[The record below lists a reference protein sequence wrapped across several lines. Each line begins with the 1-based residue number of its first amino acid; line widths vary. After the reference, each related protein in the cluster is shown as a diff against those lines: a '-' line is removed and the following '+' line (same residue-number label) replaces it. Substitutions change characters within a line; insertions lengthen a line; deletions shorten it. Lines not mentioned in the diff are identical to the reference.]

1 MPLDEQ
7 MLSQL
12 LRLKRFE
19 QPPPGY
25 FDDFLR
31 EFQTRQRMELIRRP
45 AWSIAMDRLEAIWFH
60 YFTLTRFAYATASLA
75 VLCVAGALT
84 SNMLRYPG
92 SSVRTSAQILAANAA
107 NVANV
112 AAHVPP
118 AAMQV
123 ASAAPR
129 VHTTI
134 NSTLSPQI
142 RIPDGLLDASV
153 TPVANG
159 QHPRYILDTRPVSY
173 EPPFSF

>member
-1 MPLDEQ
+1 MALDEQ
-7 MLSQL
+7 NLSKL

-25 FDDFLR
+25 FDDFLS
-31 EFQTRQRMELIRRP
+31 EFQYRQRKELLRRP
-45 AWSIAMDRLEAIWFH
+45 AWSILQDRLEAFWFH
-60 YFTLTRFAYATASLA
+60 YFTLTRVSYATASLA

-84 SNMLRYPG
+84 SNMLRHPG
-92 SSVRTSAQILAANAA
+92 SSVRTSAQILAADAV
-107 NVANV
+107 NVAN
-112 AAHVPP
+112 AATHVPP
-118 AAMQV
+118 ASMQV
-123 ASAAPR
+123 ASAHRA
-129 VHTTI
+129 TDTM
-134 NSTLSPQI
+134 NTSLSPQI

>member
-1 MPLDEQ
+1 MALDEQ
-7 MLSQL
+7 NLSKL

-25 FDDFLR
+25 FDDFLS
-31 EFQTRQRMELIRRP
+31 EFQYRQRKELLKRP
-45 AWSIAMDRLEAIWFH
+45 AWDILRDRLEAFWFH
-60 YFTLTRFAYATASLA
+60 YFTLTRVSYATASLA

-92 SSVRTSAQILAANAA
+92 SSVRTSAQILAANAV
-107 NVANV
+107 NVAN
-112 AAHVPP
+112 AATHVPP
-118 AAMQV
+118 ASMQV

>member
-7 MLSQL
+7 NLSKL

-31 EFQTRQRMELIRRP
+31 EFQTRQRTEMLRRP
-45 AWSIAMDRLEAIWFH
+45 AWDILWDRLEAFWFH
-60 YFTLTRFAYATASLA
+60 YFTLTRVSYATASLA

-92 SSVRTSAQILAANAA
+92 SSVRTSAQILAANAVNAA
-107 NVANV
+107 N
-112 AAHVPP
+112 AATHVPP
-118 AAMQV
+118 ATMQV
-123 ASAAPR
+123 ASAPR
-129 VHTTI
+129 VADTMNT
-134 NSTLSPQI
+134 SLSPQI
-142 RIPDGLLDASV
+142 RIPDGLLDASA
-153 TPVANG
+153 TPVSNG

>member
-7 MLSQL
+7 TLSKL

-45 AWSIAMDRLEAIWFH
+45 AWSILRDRLEAFWFH
-60 YFTLTRFAYATASLA
+60 YFTPARFAYASASLA

-84 SNMLRYPG
+84 VNMLRYPG

-107 NVANV
+107 NVAT
-112 AAHVPP
+112 ATAYAPP
-118 AAMQV
+118 PLQV
-123 ASAAPR
+123 ASASR
-129 VHTTI
+129 GNTM
-134 NSTLSPQI
+134 NSTLTPQI
-142 RIPDGLLDASV
+142 RIPDALLEAST
-153 TPVANG
+153 TPVPNGG

>member
-7 MLSQL
+7 NLSKL

-25 FDDFLR
+25 FDDFLS
-31 EFQTRQRMELIRRP
+31 EFQYRQRKELLRRP
-45 AWSIAMDRLEAIWFH
+45 AWSIVRDRLEAFWFH
-60 YFTLTRFAYATASLA
+60 YFTLTRVSYATASLA

-92 SSVRTSAQILAANAA
+92 SSVRTSAQILAANAV
-107 NVANV
+107 NVAN
-112 AAHVPP
+112 AATHVPP
-118 AAMQV
+118 ASMQV
-123 ASAAPR
+123 ASVSRSAD
-129 VHTTI
+129 TMNT
-134 NSTLSPQI
+134 SLSPQI